1 MLLYLPDELSV
12 DEAKAIAVRVLAIAY
27 EQEEAKLCARRS
39 SVIKFRC
46 DRTQCNSD
54 H

>member
-27 EQEEAKLCARRS
+27 EQEEAKLLEASHHRSTARR
-39 SVIKFRC
+39 
-46 DRTQCNSD
+46 
-54 H
+54 